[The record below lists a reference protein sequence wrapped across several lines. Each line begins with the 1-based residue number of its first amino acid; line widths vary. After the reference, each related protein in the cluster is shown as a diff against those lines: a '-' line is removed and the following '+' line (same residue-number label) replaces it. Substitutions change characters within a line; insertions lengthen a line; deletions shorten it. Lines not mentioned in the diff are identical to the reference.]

1 VSQRWLR
8 VLVGALSSARAV
20 WEASPRQ
27 MRELGVPEEQ
37 VLAISAHASRLT
49 VPSPDVERAWHLGYR
64 VLSCWDRDYPP
75 WLRQMPDPPIIL
87 YCRGEVRP
95 EDEKAV
101 AVVGTRRATAYG
113 LEVAGRLARSLARAG
128 LTVVSGLARG
138 IDTCAHRE
146 ALAAGGRTIAVLG
159 SGLDRVYP
167 AENRCLCGDIVT
179 RGAVLTEY
187 PPGTTAL
194 PHHFPAR
201 NRIIAGLARGVVV
214 VEAPLQSGAL
224 ITADWA
230 ERLGRPVMAVP
241 GPITRRE
248 SAGCNRLIRDGA
260 HLVEGVEDIL
270 CVLGTGAVAPAGPP
284 QMEPREQLVWDLL
297 EQGSSYDRL
306 QAESRLGAG
315 ELAAVLLS
323 LELKGLV
330 RRLPG
335 QVYVRTW

>member
-1 VSQRWLR
+1 MLR
-8 VLVGALSSARAV
+8 GAVSSARAV
-20 WEASPRQ
+20 WEASPAR

-37 VLAISAHASRLT
+37 IAAILAHPPRLT
-49 VPSPDVERAWHLGYR
+49 SPSPDVERAWRLGYR
-64 VLSCWDRDYPP
+64 VFSRWDREYPP
-75 WLRQMPDPPIIL
+75 WLRQMPDPPLIL
-87 YCRGEVRP
+87 YCRGEVRA
-95 EDEKAV
+95 EDQKAV
-101 AVVGTRRATAYG
+101 AVVGTRHPTTYG
-113 LEVAGRLARSLARAG
+113 VEVTGRLVRNLARAG

-167 AENRCLCGDIVT
+167 AENRPLCAHIAT
-179 RGAVLTEY
+179 RGAVLSEY
-187 PPGTTAL
+187 PPGTDAL
-194 PHHFPAR
+194 PHHFPTR
-201 NRIIAGLARGVVV
+201 NRIIAGLAQGVVV
-214 VEAPLQSGAL
+214 VEAPVRSGAL
-224 ITADWA
+224 ITADCA
-230 ERLGRPVMAVP
+230 DELQRPVMAVP
-241 GPITRRE
+241 GPVTRKE

-270 CVLGTGAVAPAGPP
+270 VVLGTGGVKPAGPP
-284 QMEPREQLVWDLL
+284 EMEPREQLVWDLL

-306 QAESRLGAG
+306 HSRSQLAAG
-315 ELAAVLLS
+315 DLAAVLLS